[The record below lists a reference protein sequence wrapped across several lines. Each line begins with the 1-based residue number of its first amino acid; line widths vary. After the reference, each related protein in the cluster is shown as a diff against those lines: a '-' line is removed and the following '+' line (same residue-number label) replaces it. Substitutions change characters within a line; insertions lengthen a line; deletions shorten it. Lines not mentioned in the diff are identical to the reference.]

1 MMKEDEHNEIEMII
15 ETGAVSEKM
24 ESVTPADDAVVDKDE
39 TVIVKPKARVETES
53 SAALKRIRESA
64 SEDDDAPVGS
74 LSLKQIVGG
83 DYLFALVRHHILLIL
98 FIVFFLVFYIGVR
111 YQCEQ
116 DLIEIDQLEKNL
128 VDAKYKALSSSSN
141 LTELCRQSN
150 VLKVLRENQD
160 TLLQL
165 SDQPPYIIEV
175 PEE

>member
-1 MMKEDEHNEIEMII
+1 MKRDEHSEVEMII
-15 ETGAVSEKM
+15 ETGAEPEKLASVAPADNTVVEN
-24 ESVTPADDAVVDKDE
+24 ESVADSRQKTRPE
-39 TVIVKPKARVETES
+39 SES
-53 SAALKRIRESA
+53 SAALKRMKESA
-64 SEDDDAPVGS
+64 SEDDNAPVGS
-74 LSLKQIVGG
+74 LSLKQILGG

-116 DLIEIDQLEKNL
+116 DVIEIDQMEKNL

-150 VLKVLRENQD
+150 VLKALHENQD

-175 PEE
+175 PED

>member
-1 MMKEDEHNEIEMII
+1 MKKDEHNEVEMII
-15 ETGAVSEKM
+15 ETSAEPEKV
-24 ESVTPADDAVVDKDE
+24 EPVVPADDVVVEDE
-39 TVIVKPKARVETES
+39 DVAEPKQEVRPESES
-53 SAALKRIRESA
+53 SAALKRITEST
-64 SEDDDAPVGS
+64 SEGDEAPVGS
-74 LSLKQIVGG
+74 LSLKQILGG

-116 DLIEIDQLEKNL
+116 DVIEIDQMEKKL
-128 VDAKYKALSSSSN
+128 VDAKYKALASSSN

-150 VLKVLRENQD
+150 VLKALHENQD

-175 PEE
+175 PED

>member
-1 MMKEDEHNEIEMII
+1 MKKDEHNEVEMII
-15 ETGAVSEKM
+15 ETGAEPEKR
-24 ESVTPADDAVVDKDE
+24 ELIAPADDAVVEKDE
-39 TVIVKPKARVETES
+39 TTAPKQKTRTESES
-53 SAALKRIRESA
+53 SAALKRIKESA
-64 SEDDDAPVGS
+64 SEDDEAPVGS

-98 FIVFFLVFYIGVR
+98 FIVFFLVFYVGVR

-116 DLIEIDQLEKNL
+116 DVIEIDQMEKKL
-128 VDAKYKALSSSSN
+128 VDAKYRALSSSSN

-150 VLKVLRENQD
+150 VLKALHENQD

-175 PEE
+175 PED

>member
-1 MMKEDEHNEIEMII
+1 MKKDENSDVEMII
-15 ETGAVSEKM
+15 ETGGEQQSLDVISQPEEALVQEKPVQEGKPQTEVSE
-24 ESVTPADDAVVDKDE
+24 S
-39 TVIVKPKARVETES
+39 AR
-53 SAALKRIRESA
+53 ALQRIKESA

-83 DYLFALVRHHILLIL
+83 DYLFALVRHHIVLIL

-111 YQCEQ
+111 Y
-116 DLIEIDQLEKNL
+116 LEKEL

-160 TLLQL
+160 TLLHL

-175 PEE
+175 PED

>member
-1 MMKEDEHNEIEMII
+1 MKKDEHNEVELII
-15 ETGAVSEKM
+15 ETGAEPEKSGPVASAGDAAVERENVVEKEKNARP
-24 ESVTPADDAVVDKDE
+24 ES
-39 TVIVKPKARVETES
+39 ES
-53 SAALKRIRESA
+53 SAALKRIKESA
-64 SEDDDAPVGS
+64 SEDDNAPVGS

-98 FIVFFLVFYIGVR
+98 FIVFFLVFYVGVR

-116 DLIEIDQLEKNL
+116 DVIEINQLEKDL

-150 VLKVLRENQD
+150 VLKALHEYQD
-160 TLLQL
+160 SLLQL

>member
-1 MMKEDEHNEIEMII
+1 MKKDENNDVEMII
-15 ETGAVSEKM
+15 ETGGEQQSQDVISQSEEVSAKGESVQNEKLRTEVSE
-24 ESVTPADDAVVDKDE
+24 S
-39 TVIVKPKARVETES
+39 AR
-53 SAALKRIRESA
+53 ALKRIKESA

-83 DYLFALVRHHILLIL
+83 DYLFALVRHHIVLIL

-116 DLIEIDQLEKNL
+116 DVLEINQLEKEL

-160 TLLQL
+160 TLLHL

-175 PEE
+175 PED

>member
-1 MMKEDEHNEIEMII
+1 MAEDKKQDEVPLVIE
-15 ETGAVSEKM
+15 EPQTEEQVSEAEEEGKAK
-24 ESVTPADDAVVDKDE
+24 ESTLKE
-39 TVIVKPKARVETES
+39 TIQMIK
-53 SAALKRIRESA
+53 ESA
-64 SEDDDAPVGS
+64 SEDDEAPVGS

-98 FIVFFLVFYIGVR
+98 FIVFFLVFYVGVR

-116 DLIEIDQLEKNL
+116 DVIEIDQMEKKL
-128 VDAKYKALSSSSN
+128 VDAKYRALSSSSN

-150 VLKVLRENQD
+150 VLKALHENQD

-175 PEE
+175 PED

>member
-1 MMKEDEHNEIEMII
+1 MKKDDHNEVEMII
-15 ETGAVSEKM
+15 ETGAEPERM
-24 ESVTPADDAVVDKDE
+24 EPVASVDDE
-39 TVIVKPKARVETES
+39 TSADKTEKPVRVEKPVS
-53 SAALKRIRESA
+53 DSAVALKRIRESA

-116 DLIEIDQLEKNL
+116 DVIEIDQLKKQL
-128 VDAKYKALSSSSN
+128 IDAKYKALASSSN
-141 LTELCRQSN
+141 RTELCRQSN

-175 PEE
+175 PED